1 MLAARL
7 YGKKDL
13 RVEDVATP
21 SVEAGG
27 ILLKVRSASICGTD
41 VRMYQNGRSGPG
53 AESPLILGHE
63 ISGEVAAVGAGLR
76 AYRQGMRVAVGPNIG
91 CGVCDLC
98 VSGNT
103 HMCPAYVALGIHI
116 DGGFA
121 QYVAIPAGFVQQGNV
136 VEIAEGVSC
145 DEASLAEPLS
155 CVFNAFERSR
165 LRPGDTVLIFGAGP
179 IGIMHAKL
187 ARLGGAAKVMVN
199 DLDAARL
206 EQCRRIVPSVIP
218 LSGENLRQQVMD
230 LTAGRG
236 VDVCIT
242 ACAAPAAQE
251 AAIDLAAINGRIIFF
266 GGLPKDKSMV
276 RIDGNKIHYR
286 QLIVTGTTRASL
298 AQYRRALEL
307 VAGGLISLRELI
319 SSTCTIDQC
328 PQALENAARAAGL
341 KSVIHF
347 D

>member
-1 MLAARL
+1 VLAARL

-13 RVEDVATP
+13 RVEDVPTP
-21 SVEAGG
+21 SPETGE

-41 VRMYQNGRSGPG
+41 VRMYQNGRSGAG

-63 ISGEVAAVGAGLR
+63 ISGEVAATGGGIG

-91 CGVCDLC
+91 CGACDLC

-103 HMCPAYVALGIHI
+103 HLCPAYLALGIHI

-121 QYVAIPAGFVQQGNV
+121 QYVRIPAGFVQQGNI
-136 VEIAEGVSC
+136 VEIAEKVSY

-155 CVFNAFERSR
+155 CVYNAFERSR
-165 LRPGDTVLIFGAGP
+165 LRPGDTVLIIGAGP

-218 LSGENLRQQVMD
+218 LGGENLQQQVMD
-230 LTAGRG
+230 ITAGKG

-251 AAIDLAAINGRIIFF
+251 ASIDLAAINGRIIFF
-266 GGLPKDKSMV
+266 GGLPKDRSMV

-286 QLIVTGTTRASL
+286 QLTVTGTTRASL

-307 VAGGLISLRELI
+307 VANGLVSLKELI
-319 SSTCTIDQC
+319 SSVCTIQQC
-328 PQALENAARAAGL
+328 PQAVQDASKGVGL
-341 KSVIHF
+341 KSVIRF